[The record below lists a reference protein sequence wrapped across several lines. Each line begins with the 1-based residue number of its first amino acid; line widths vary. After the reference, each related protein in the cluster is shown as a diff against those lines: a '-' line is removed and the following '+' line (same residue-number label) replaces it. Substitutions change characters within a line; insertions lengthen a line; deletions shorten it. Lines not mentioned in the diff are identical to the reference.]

1 MAQKFWRIRFK
12 FVQCILNCNFVK
24 FVIYLPLKSVWPFIW
39 TNLNPLHQRMH
50 CARFLNFIIIISLYR
65 NYLPLEKDVAIHW
78 PILNSLHPSLLWAK
92 FGWNYPSDSWDMNMW
107 KVYRQTDR
115 QTESDGR
122 RTTCDQ
128 TSSLERPSMVQQY
141 TLFNF
146 LFFSCKI
153 MSNWYYTQNSIREGT
168 DEQKTK

>member
-1 MAQKFWRIRFK
+1 
-12 FVQCILNCNFVK
+12 
-24 FVIYLPLKSVWPFIW
+24 
-39 TNLNPLHQRMH
+39 MH

-65 NYLPLEKDVAIHW
+65 NYLPLEKDVAIH
-78 PILNSLHPSLLWAK
+78 LNNLEFPSPKDALSLVLLKLAQWFLSYEHVKSLQTD
-92 FGWNYPSDSWDMNMW
+92 G
-107 KVYRQTDR
+107 QTDR
-115 QTESDGR
+115 QRQTVDGS
-122 RTTCDQ
+122 Q
-128 TSSLERPSMVQQY
+128 AISGSALY